1 MEMNLL
7 RHDTDYALPAMV
19 NLAKHCKQGP
29 TSMREMAYE
38 KDISY
43 QLVCKI
49 Q

>member
-1 MEMNLL
+1 MDLL
-7 RHDTDYALPAMV
+7 RHDTDYALPAIV
-19 NLAKHCKQGP
+19 NLVRHCEQGP
-29 TSMREMAYE
+29 TSMREMARE